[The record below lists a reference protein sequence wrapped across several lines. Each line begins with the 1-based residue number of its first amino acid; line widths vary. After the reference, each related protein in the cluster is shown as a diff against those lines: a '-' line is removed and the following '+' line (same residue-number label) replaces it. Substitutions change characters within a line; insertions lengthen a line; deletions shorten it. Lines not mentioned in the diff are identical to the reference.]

1 MQKCKI
7 NKLSCFGCDKK
18 TGECYS
24 IENCQHKVVYMDKEE
39 AEEIIKKIKEEE
51 IRNISSSFF
60 YPTRFFLSYISLYLF
75 GFLSSGF
82 S

>member
-24 IENCQHKVVYMDKEE
+24 IENCKYKVVYMDKEE
-39 AEEIIKKIKEEE
+39 ADTIVKEIRAECTKHEECSDCAFNEFCETLQKGNEKIK
-51 IRNISSSFF
+51 
-60 YPTRFFLSYISLYLF
+60 
-75 GFLSSGF
+75 
-82 S
+82 

>member
-7 NKLSCFGCDKK
+7 NKTTCCGYNKETK
-18 TGECYS
+18 ECNS

-39 AEEIIKKIKEEE
+39 AEGIIKKIKEECDKHNRCNDCVF
-51 IRNISSSFF
+51 INIC
-60 YPTRFFLSYISLYLF
+60 
-75 GFLSSGF
+75 F

>member
-18 TGECYS
+18 TGECNS
-24 IENCQHKVVYMDKEE
+24 IENCKYKVVYMDKEE
-39 AEEIIKKIKEEE
+39 AEGIIKKIKEECDKHNRCNDCVF
-51 IRNISSSFF
+51 INIC
-60 YPTRFFLSYISLYLF
+60 
-75 GFLSSGF
+75 F

>member
-39 AEEIIKKIKEEE
+39 ADTIVKE
-51 IRNISSSFF
+51 IRVECTKHEECSDCAFNKFCKTLQKGNEKINEKTF
-60 YPTRFFLSYISLYLF
+60 
-75 GFLSSGF
+75 
-82 S
+82 

>member
-7 NKLSCFGCDKK
+7 NKLSCCGCDKN
-18 TGECYS
+18 TSECYS

-39 AEEIIKKIKEEE
+39 AEEIIKEIKEECDKHNSCNDCAF
-51 IRNISSSFF
+51 IN
-60 YPTRFFLSYISLYLF
+60 LC
-75 GFLSSGF
+75 F